1 MKKFAAIIM
10 ALVMVFALAMNAG
23 AVEIPE
29 NTIGSY
35 EETVAV
41 GYDDY
46 LIESIARGSN
56 IPSANNVWSFSNG
69 QYDGHVSRISSGV
82 YTNYCFYPNSSGR
95 LYVRTD
101 LERHIDANSHW
112 HDWKIAIS
120 IYDMS
125 GGFVKETQVGELHT
139 DSAFYE
145 DEFCF
150 SGLDRN
156 TKYCFFIFV
165 YNNVCQVSGDVIIS
179 NN

>member
-56 IPSANNVWSFSNG
+56 IPSANNVSLNVAWLCWE
-69 QYDGHVSRISSGV
+69 Q
-82 YTNYCFYPNSSGR
+82 
-95 LYVRTD
+95 L
-101 LERHIDANSHW
+101 
-112 HDWKIAIS
+112 
-120 IYDMS
+120 
-125 GGFVKETQVGELHT
+125 GGFLWP
-139 DSAFYE
+139 
-145 DEFCF
+145 
-150 SGLDRN
+150 
-156 TKYCFFIFV
+156 
-165 YNNVCQVSGDVIIS
+165 
-179 NN
+179 